1 MNIKSIKELADKTP
15 IAGVRGTIE
24 KQYAPADQTE
34 NDLKW
39 SQHRQSLLIV
49 DDEGNKLMVTLM
61 KQPLHILD
69 NVEGH
74 ELQLAA
80 GRNESG
86 ESRGLLVNRWK
97 QRGKEYD
104 SIVVKV
110 YPEATIRAVP
120 PEGQQET
127 QSEPSPEPSPEPK
140 SEPRSEPKAEPKS
153 SGSSQFDKELQLVAY
168 GYCLCLDKSEEIVND
183 RPLLKEDP
191 ESVRAIAT
199 NLWMSTK
206 HHVHTLSPNLHGP
219 TKTVSKGAA
228 APSKKVSRK
237 MSDADPVIIDRCIT
251 GHKMAEENDLK
262 ENAKAKLDELDSIM
276 DERELWDKAYD
287 QLLIGLVTPRLDE
300 EEALRKAAN
309 EVYDETKKI
318 IGESANIEKYFVSG
332 QKAWQEAVTDLAAE
346 DNQS

>member
-39 SQHRQSLLIV
+39 SQSRQSLLIV
-49 DDEGNKLMVTLM
+49 DDEGNKLMITLM

-120 PEGQQET
+120 PEGQQE
-127 QSEPSPEPSPEPK
+127 PSPEPSPEPK
-140 SEPRSEPKAEPKS
+140 T

-206 HHVHTLSPNLHGP
+206 HHVHTLAPNLHGVAKP
-219 TKTVSKGAA
+219 VSKGAS
-228 APSKKVSRK
+228 APAKAVPRK

-251 GHKMAEENDLK
+251 GHKMSEENDLK
-262 ENAKAKLDELDSIM
+262 DNAKAKLNQLDSTM
-276 DERELWDKAYD
+276 DERGLWDKAYD
-287 QLLIGLVTPRLDE
+287 QLLIGLVTPRMDE
-300 EEALRKAAN
+300 EEDLRKAAN
-309 EVYDETKKI
+309 DVYDETRKTV
-318 IGESANIEKYFVSG
+318 GESANIEKLFVSG
-332 QKAWQEAVTDLAAE
+332 QKAWQESVMERIADN
-346 DNQS
+346 NQS

>member
-86 ESRGLLVNRWK
+86 ETRGLLVNRWK

-120 PEGQQET
+120 PEGQQEAKT
-127 QSEPSPEPSPEPK
+127 ESKTESKTEAKTEAK
-140 SEPRSEPKAEPKS
+140 T
-153 SGSSQFDKELQLVAY
+153 SGLSQFDKELQLVAY

-206 HHVHTLSPNLHGP
+206 HHVHTLSPNLHGAP
-219 TKTVSKGAA
+219 KTVSKGTTT
-228 APSKKVSRK
+228 PSKKASRK

-262 ENAKAKLDELDSIM
+262 DNAKAKLDELDSTM
-276 DERELWDKAYD
+276 DERGLWDKAYD

-309 EVYDETKKI
+309 YVYDETKKVV
-318 IGESANIEKYFVSG
+318 GENANVEKFFVSG
-332 QKAWQEAVTDLAAE
+332 QKAWQEAVTERAAE